1 MFWCKGENSAQK
13 YVLNRNSL
21 LLVCK
26 QIAARTVNMNFQIHL
41 NIQTQVLCI
50 MNSYH
55 ADTFHS
61 SITRNVL
68 YYLQEKFH
76 KELDLIF
83 WKYTD
88 STGSKL

>member
-1 MFWCKGENSAQK
+1 
-13 YVLNRNSL
+13 
-21 LLVCK
+21 
-26 QIAARTVNMNFQIHL
+26 
-41 NIQTQVLCI
+41 

-88 STGSKL
+88 STVSKLRWPFACSKIKIFMITYYTMKKIAV